1 MYLSSNSYIY
11 CQCYF
16 EHDSI
21 YRIDYLAKY
30 SNLFA
35 VPNHLEDIT
44 KYDEVPLQSNLLLR
58 SNPLS

>member
-21 YRIDYLAKY
+21 YRIDYFTKY

-35 VPNHLEDIT
+35 VPNLLEDTI
-44 KYDEVPLQSNLLLR
+44 KYDEVPLQSNLPLR
-58 SNPLS
+58 FNPLS